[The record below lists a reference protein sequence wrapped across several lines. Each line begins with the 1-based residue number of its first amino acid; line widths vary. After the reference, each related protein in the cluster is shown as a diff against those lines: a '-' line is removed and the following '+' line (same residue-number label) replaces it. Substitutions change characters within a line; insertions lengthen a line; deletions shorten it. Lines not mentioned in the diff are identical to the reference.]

1 MIFDS
6 GADSRLETFTKWFSD
21 EFLDEAVWTC
31 VTQMSKSKQISGTP
45 IAQVLQSEFV
55 LIVIKENVIE
65 GVFFCILS
73 DSWSLTDGAFAD
85 FIRLQL
91 YNAKTRMSKKRAD
104 KQLSKAISLKKDASD
119 SKKSWMQ
126 ILNDRNAKIRP

>member
-1 MIFDS
+1 
-6 GADSRLETFTKWFSD
+6 
-21 EFLDEAVWTC
+21 
-31 VTQMSKSKQISGTP
+31 MS
-45 IAQVLQSEFV
+45 
-55 LIVIKENVIE
+55 
-65 GVFFCILS
+65 LS